1 MFTIKEMVK
10 QNAEANKCSI
20 RAAEY
25 RIARLLCILY
35 DLRQRDVILYAENVD
50 KLASL
55 HNA

>member
-10 QNAEANKCSI
+10 QNAEANKCSL

-35 DLRQRDVILYAENVD
+35 DLRQRDVLLYAANVD
-50 KLASL
+50 QTANLY
-55 HNA
+55 N